1 MFCDRCGSAAQSDQ
15 HFCSRCGREFAGAP
29 LIAYPR
35 RGRVQEHIRLL
46 AILWMA
52 ISAFNAVGASVVFI
66 LANTFFFHVN
76 PDAGP
81 PMWLHP
87 FLNMVAILILAKA
100 VAGFIVAWGLLRRE
114 RWARI
119 ATIVVGFLALFNVP
133 FGTALGIYT
142 LWVLLPAQSGAEYSR
157 EVQDIAAA

>member
-1 MFCDRCGSAAQSDQ
+1 MFCDRCGSTVQSDQ
-15 HFCSRCGREFAGAP
+15 RFCSRCGREFVGAT

-35 RGRVQEHIRLL
+35 RSRVQEHIRLL

-52 ISAFNAVGASVVFI
+52 ISAFNAVGSSVLFI
-66 LANTFFFHVN
+66 VANTFFFHVN
-76 PDAGP
+76 RDAGP

-87 FLNMVAILILAKA
+87 FLSLVAILILAKA

-119 ATIVVGFLALFNVP
+119 ATIVLGFLALFNVP

-142 LWVLLPAQSGAEYSR
+142 LWVLLPAQSDAEYER
-157 EVQDIAAA
+157 EVQSGAAA